1 MQGATLSQSTPEA
14 CRGATAPADGDA
26 GNAPSQQVAPPAP
39 RAATSESS
47 GLRVVA
53 RDTVVL
59 GALNFLA
66 SLMSFGFQWAMAR
79 LLAPGDYAD
88 LFAVLALFAVLSVPS
103 QLLLPIGTRIT
114 SLAVV
119 ARGRS
124 AALQVLRR
132 ALIRGG
138 LVGLV
143 AWIVVAAAS
152 GAIEL
157 LIGTDNRAALIWL
170 GCAVAIAFVAPFTKA
185 LLTGLREFL
194 WLGASNLVDGVL
206 RAGIGVGLVAL
217 GFGVAGG
224 MAASALSGLLGV
236 LVVVIAAPYIAR
248 ATTETP
254 AEPPADASGMAAHAR
269 VGLLSLSLAVLMNV
283 DVLVVRH
290 FFDDTSASLYAASAL
305 VGRIVLFASAPA
317 AQVVLPHI
325 IRHVAAGE
333 PLTRTFAVTAVFT
346 VLISGGAALVIV
358 VVPEMV
364 FQIIF
369 ADRYIPVP
377 ELVWGYTLVGSLLAL
392 LTLLT
397 YFHIGA
403 GTLRIWVVLVP
414 LSIACALTLWLRHES
429 LVAVVWTLDAFLG
442 AGVLAMLAWAGWV
455 LRRDRASTG
464 HPPATAGASRPRA
477 GH

>member
-1 MQGATLSQSTPEA
+1 VRQAAGAPTGSDSGGVESGSPDSLNA
-14 CRGATAPADGDA
+14 NDA
-26 GNAPSQQVAPPAP
+26 GPSGP
-39 RAATSESS
+39 
-47 GLRVVA
+47 RVVA

-59 GALNFLA
+59 GGLNLLA
-66 SLMSFGFQWAMAR
+66 SLTSFGFQWAMAR
-79 LLAPGDYAD
+79 MLAPGDYAD

-124 AALQVLRR
+124 AALEVLRR
-132 ALIRGG
+132 SLIRSA

-143 AWIVVAAAS
+143 AWIVVAATS
-152 GAIEL
+152 GAIEFL
-157 LIGTDNRAALIWL
+157 LGTDNRAAVIWL
-170 GCAVAIAFVAPFTKA
+170 GCAVAIAFVVPFTKA
-185 LLTGLREFL
+185 LLTGLRAFL
-194 WLGASNLVDGVL
+194 LLGASNLVDGAL

-224 MAASALSGLLGV
+224 MAASALSGLVGV

-248 ATTETP
+248 ATTEAP
-254 AEPPADASGMAAHAR
+254 VEAPPDSSGMSAHVR
-269 VGLLSLSLAVLMNV
+269 VGLLSLSLAILMNV

-290 FFDDTSASLYAASAL
+290 FFDDANASLYAASAL

-333 PLTRTFAVTAVFT
+333 PLTRTFAVTAAFT
-346 VLISGGAALVIV
+346 VLISGGAALIIV
-358 VVPEMV
+358 VAPEFV
-364 FQIIF
+364 FQVIF
-369 ADRYIPVP
+369 ADRYIPDP
-377 ELVWGYTLVGSLLAL
+377 PLVWGYTLVGSLLAL

-403 GTLRIWVVLVP
+403 GTLRVWLVLVP
-414 LSIACALTLWLRHES
+414 LSMACAVTLWLQHET
-429 LVAVVWTLDAFLG
+429 LTAVAWTLDAFLG
-442 AGVLAMLAWAGWV
+442 AGVIAMLVWAVLV
-455 LRRDRASTG
+455 LRRDRARGGRQPVETDTRRS
-464 HPPATAGASRPRA
+464 
-477 GH
+477 